1 MMMKSHFEPK
11 LAFTI
16 KESAKIIFGEDDR
29 SSYQKV
35 LRLVRADLLQ
45 SISFPGNGGRQYVTR
60 KALLQLMGDEENFD
74 GFIEKVKR

>member
-1 MMMKSHFEPK
+1 VMMKSHFEPK

-16 KESAKIIFGEDDR
+16 KETAKIIFGEDNR

-35 LRLVRADLLQ
+35 LRLVKADLLE

-74 GFIEKVKR
+74 GFIGKVSK